1 MAYAEAAKPCY
12 DCGCLKSNHGYW
24 TKKRK
29 KGWSSRPCKLHSC
42 PVYRHAKDG
51 L

>member
-1 MAYAEAAKPCY
+1 MAYAEAAKPCD

-24 TKKRK
+24 TKK
-29 KGWSSRPCKLHSC
+29 GWSSRLCKLHSC